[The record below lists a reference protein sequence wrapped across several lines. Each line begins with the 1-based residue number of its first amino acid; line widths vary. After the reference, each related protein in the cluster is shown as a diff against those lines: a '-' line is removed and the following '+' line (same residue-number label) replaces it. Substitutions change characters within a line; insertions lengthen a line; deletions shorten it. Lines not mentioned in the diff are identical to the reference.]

1 MVFVIP
7 EIIFF
12 ISKQK
17 TTYKYYN
24 CNNKRILLE
33 LTRQEESALKG
44 EQGEVMQMA
53 HRILVATGEATDA
66 EKLIPIE
73 WAHLSGVNYN
83 TIGDAG
89 EEFLSSISKDARV
102 KVKTTL
108 NPMGFDIDNV
118 SNYGLDENFI
128 SKQLSIKNS
137 YENMGVIPSFSCIPY
152 EIYDIPKSETQVAF
166 AESNAAIHANS
177 FDNLKTNKESAFSA
191 LASAII
197 GKSPYSSL
205 RKEDEPNIT
214 IRMKVKNP
222 NELTYGMLGFF
233 AGKVG
238 DTSVNISGLGEMDK
252 RQTKAMCGGMGTSGT
267 CAKFIFGDGDS
278 DCEKIDFDEK
288 EMQNIH
294 DELNTAEKGDLI
306 TLGSPQLGLDEI
318 SDLAGKLKGRSFQKR
333 CMVFLPRT
341 VKEQA
346 RKIGYTNELER
357 AGCEIL
363 SDCCTCL
370 SPLISKDNVDA
381 VTTNSIKGAFYL
393 KNSNGVDVNLKSLS
407 QIVEDETR

>member
-1 MVFVIP
+1 M
-7 EIIFF
+7 
-12 ISKQK
+12 
-17 TTYKYYN
+17 
-24 CNNKRILLE
+24 E
-33 LTRQEESALKG
+33 LTREEESALKG
-44 EQGEVMQMA
+44 EQGEIMQMA
-53 HRILVATGEATDA
+53 YRILVATGEATDA

-102 KVKTTL
+102 TVKTTL

-118 SNYGLDENFI
+118 TNYGLDENFI
-128 SKQLSIKNS
+128 LKQLSIRKS
-137 YENMGVIPSFSCIPY
+137 YETMGVIPSFSCIPY
-152 EIYDIPKSETQVAF
+152 EIFEIPKDGTQVAF

-177 FDNLKTNKESAFSA
+177 YDNLKTNKESAFSA
-191 LASAII
+191 LASAIV
-197 GKSPYSSL
+197 GKSPYSSI
-205 RKEDEPNIT
+205 RKDDTPNIT
-214 IRMKVKNP
+214 INMKIKNP

-238 DTSVNISGLGEMDK
+238 DTSVNISGLAEMDK
-252 RQTKAMCGGMGTSGT
+252 RQCKAMCGGMGTSGT

-288 EMQNIH
+288 EMQNVH
-294 DELNTAEKGDLI
+294 DELNTAEKGDMI

-318 SDLAGKLKGRSFQKR
+318 SDLTNMLKGRSFQKR
-333 CMVFLPRT
+333 CMVFCPRT

-346 RKIGYTNELER
+346 RKIGYTTELER

-370 SPLISKDNVDA
+370 TPLINKDNVDS

-393 KNSNGVDVNLKSLS
+393 KNSNGVDVNLKPLS
-407 QIVEDETR
+407 QIIQDETR

>member
-1 MVFVIP
+1 M
-7 EIIFF
+7 
-12 ISKQK
+12 
-17 TTYKYYN
+17 
-24 CNNKRILLE
+24 E
-33 LTRQEESALKG
+33 LTRDEESALKG
-44 EQGEVMQMA
+44 EQGESMQMA
-53 HRILVATGEATDA
+53 YRILVATGEATDA
-66 EKLIPIE
+66 DKLIPIE

-118 SNYGLDENFI
+118 SNYNLDENFV

-137 YENMGVIPSFSCIPY
+137 YEAIGVTPSFSCIPY
-152 EIYDIPKSETQVAF
+152 EIFDIPKKNTQVAF

-177 FDNLKTNKESAFSA
+177 YDNLKTNKESAFSA
-191 LASAII
+191 LASAIT

-205 RKEDEPNIT
+205 RKDDSPNLS
-214 IRMKVKNP
+214 IRMKINDP
-222 NELTYGMLGFF
+222 TELTYGMLGFF
-233 AGKVG
+233 AGKMS

-252 RQTKAMCGGMGTSGT
+252 RQCKAMCGGMGTSGT
-267 CAKFIFGDGDS
+267 CAKFLFDKDEPGM
-278 DCEKIDFDEK
+278 EKIDFDEK
-288 EMQNIH
+288 EVQNIH
-294 DELNTAEKGDLI
+294 DELNTAEKGDII

-318 SDLAGKLKGRSFQKR
+318 SDLANKLKGRSFKKR
-333 CMVFLPRT
+333 CMVFTPRT

-370 SPLISKDNVDA
+370 TPLINKDSVDT

-407 QIVEDETR
+407 RIIEEETG

>member
-1 MVFVIP
+1 
-7 EIIFF
+7 
-12 ISKQK
+12 
-17 TTYKYYN
+17 
-24 CNNKRILLE
+24 LE
-33 LTRQEESALKG
+33 LTKQEESALKG
-44 EQGEVMQMA
+44 EQGETMQMA
-53 HRILVATGEATDA
+53 YRVLVATGEATDA

-73 WAHLSGVNYN
+73 WTHLSGVNYN

-89 EEFLSSISKDARV
+89 EEFLSNVSKNARV

-137 YENMGVIPSFSCIPY
+137 YETMGVTPSFSCIPY
-152 EIYDIPKSETQVAF
+152 EIYDIPKEGTQVAF

-177 FDNLKTNKESAFSA
+177 YDNLKTNKESAFSA
-191 LASAII
+191 LASALT
-197 GKSPYSSL
+197 GKSPNSSL
-205 RKEDEPNIT
+205 RKEETPNIT
-214 IRMKVKNP
+214 INMKIKNP
-222 NELTYGMLGFF
+222 NELSYGMLGFF

-238 DTSVNISGLGEMDK
+238 NTSVNISGLSNMDN
-252 RQTKAMCGGMGTSGT
+252 RQQKAMCGGMGTSGT

-288 EMQNIH
+288 ELQNVH
-294 DELNTAEKGDLI
+294 DELNTAENGDII
-306 TLGSPQLGLDEI
+306 TLGSPQLGLEEI
-318 SDLAGKLKGRSFQKR
+318 TELTQKLRGRSFKKR
-333 CMVFLPRT
+333 CMVFTPRT
-341 VKEQA
+341 VKTQMQ
-346 RKIGYTNELER
+346 KLGYTNELER

-370 SPLISKDNVDA
+370 TPLINKDNVDV

-393 KNSNGVDVNLKSLS
+393 KNSNGVGVNLKPLS
-407 QIVEDETR
+407 QIIEDETK

>member
-1 MVFVIP
+1 
-7 EIIFF
+7 
-12 ISKQK
+12 
-17 TTYKYYN
+17 
-24 CNNKRILLE
+24 LE
-33 LTRQEESALKG
+33 LTKQEESALKG
-44 EQGEVMQMA
+44 EQGEMMQMA
-53 HRILVATGEATDA
+53 YRILVATGEATDA

-73 WAHLSGVNYN
+73 WTHLSGVNYN

-89 EEFLSSISKDARV
+89 EEFLSSISKEARV

-128 SKQLSIKNS
+128 TKQLSIKNS
-137 YENMGVIPSFSCIPY
+137 YETMGVIPSFSCIPY
-152 EIYDIPKSETQVAF
+152 EIYDIPKKGTQVAF

-177 FDNLKTNKESAFSA
+177 YDNLKTNKESAFSA
-191 LASAII
+191 LASALT
-197 GKSPYSSL
+197 GKSPNSSL
-205 RKEDEPNIT
+205 RKEDKPNVT
-214 IRMKVKNP
+214 IQMKVKNP
-222 NELTYGMLGFF
+222 NELSYGMLGFF

-238 DTSVNISGLGEMDK
+238 DISVNVSGLAEMDK
-252 RQTKAMCGGMGTSGT
+252 RQCKAMCGGMGTSGT
-267 CAKFIFGDGDS
+267 CAKFIFGEGDS

-288 EMQNIH
+288 EMLNIF
-294 DELNTAEKGDLI
+294 DELNTAEKGDII

-318 SDLAGKLKGRSFQKR
+318 TELSEKLKGRSFKKR
-333 CMVFLPRT
+333 CMVFTPRI

-346 RKIGYTNELER
+346 KKLGYTNELER

-370 SPLISKDNVDA
+370 TPLINKDSVDA

-393 KNSNGVDVNLKSLS
+393 KNSNGVDVNLKPLS
-407 QIVEDETR
+407 QIIEDETS

>member
-1 MVFVIP
+1 M
-7 EIIFF
+7 
-12 ISKQK
+12 
-17 TTYKYYN
+17 
-24 CNNKRILLE
+24 E
-33 LTRQEESALKG
+33 LTREEESALKG
-44 EQGEVMQMA
+44 EQGEIMEMA
-53 HRILVATGEATDA
+53 YRILVATGEATDA

-73 WAHLSGVNYN
+73 WTHLSGVNYN

-128 SKQLSIKNS
+128 SKQLSIRNS
-137 YENMGVIPSFSCIPY
+137 YETMGVIPSFSCIPY
-152 EIYDIPKSETQVAF
+152 EIFDIPKVGTQVAF

-177 FDNLKTNKESAFSA
+177 YDNLKTNKESAFSA
-191 LASAII
+191 LASALT

-205 RKEDEPNIT
+205 RKEDSPNVS
-214 IRMKVKNP
+214 IRMNVDNP
-222 NELTYGMLGFF
+222 NELTYGMLGYF

-238 DTSVNISGLGEMDK
+238 DISVNISGLGEMDN
-252 RQTKAMCGGMGTSGT
+252 RQCKAMCGGMGTSGT
-267 CAKFIFGDGDS
+267 CAKFIFGEDDS
-278 DCEKIDFDEK
+278 DSEKIDFDEK
-288 EMQNIH
+288 AMQNVH
-294 DELNTAEKGDLI
+294 DELNTSEKGDII
-306 TLGSPQLGLDEI
+306 TLGSPQLGLEEI
-318 SDLAGKLKGRSFQKR
+318 SELAGKLKGRSFEKR
-333 CMVFLPRT
+333 CMIFTPRT
-341 VKEQA
+341 IKEKAQ
-346 RKIGYTNELER
+346 KIGYTNELER

-370 SPLISKDNVDA
+370 TPLINKNDVDA

-407 QIVEDETR
+407 RIIEDETR

>member
-1 MVFVIP
+1 M
-7 EIIFF
+7 
-12 ISKQK
+12 
-17 TTYKYYN
+17 
-24 CNNKRILLE
+24 E
-33 LTRQEESALKG
+33 LTRDEESALKG
-44 EQGEVMQMA
+44 EQGEMMQMA
-53 HRILVATGEATDA
+53 YRILVATGEATDA

-73 WAHLSGVNYN
+73 WTHLSGVNYN

-89 EEFLSSISKDARV
+89 EEFLSSISKEARV

-118 SNYGLDENFI
+118 SNYDLDENFI

-137 YENMGVIPSFSCIPY
+137 YETMGVTPSFSCIPY
-152 EIYDIPKSETQVAF
+152 EIYDIPKNGTQVAF

-177 FDNLKTNKESAFSA
+177 YDNLKTNKESAFSA
-191 LASAII
+191 LASALT
-197 GKSPYSSL
+197 GKSPNSSL
-205 RKEDEPNIT
+205 RKEDKPNVT
-214 IRMKVKNP
+214 IQMKVENP
-222 NELTYGMLGFF
+222 NELSYGMLGFF

-238 DTSVNISGLGEMDK
+238 DTSVNVSGLAEMDK
-252 RQTKAMCGGMGTSGT
+252 RQCKAMCGGMGTSGT
-267 CAKFIFGDGDS
+267 CAKFIFGEGDS

-288 EMQNIH
+288 EMLNVF
-294 DELNTAEKGDLI
+294 DELNTAKKGDII

-318 SDLAGKLKGRSFQKR
+318 TELSEKLKGRSFKKR
-333 CMVFLPRT
+333 CMVFTPRT

-346 RKIGYTNELER
+346 KKLGYTNELER

-370 SPLISKDNVDA
+370 TPLINKDSVDA

-393 KNSNGVDVNLKSLS
+393 KNSNGVDVNLKPLS
-407 QIVEDETR
+407 QIIEDETN

>member
-1 MVFVIP
+1 
-7 EIIFF
+7 
-12 ISKQK
+12 
-17 TTYKYYN
+17 
-24 CNNKRILLE
+24 LE
-33 LTRQEESALKG
+33 LTREEESALKG
-44 EQGEVMQMA
+44 EQGEIMQMA
-53 HRILVATGEATDA
+53 YRILVATGEATDA
-66 EKLIPIE
+66 EKLIPIQ

-118 SNYGLDENFI
+118 SNYNLDENFI
-128 SKQLSIKNS
+128 SKQLSIKKS
-137 YENMGVIPSFSCIPY
+137 YETIGVTPSFSCIPY
-152 EIYDIPKSETQVAF
+152 EIFDIPENGTQVAF

-177 FDNLKTNKESAFSA
+177 YDNLKTNKESSFSA
-191 LASAII
+191 LASAIT

-205 RKEDEPNIT
+205 RKEDSPNMT
-214 IRMKVKNP
+214 IRMNVKNP
-222 NELTYGMLGFF
+222 DELTYGMLGFF

-252 RQTKAMCGGMGTSGT
+252 RQCKAMCGGMGTSGT
-267 CAKFIFGDGDS
+267 CAKFLFDDGEPGT
-278 DCEKIDFDEK
+278 EKVDFDEK
-288 EMQNIH
+288 EMKNIH

-318 SDLAGKLKGRSFQKR
+318 SDLTNKLKGRSFSKR
-333 CMVFLPRT
+333 CMIFTPRV

-346 RKIGYTNELER
+346 KKIGYTNELER

-370 SPLISKDNVDA
+370 TPLINKDNVDA

-393 KNSNGVDVNLKSLS
+393 KNSNGVDVNLKSLE
-407 QIVEDETR
+407 QIIEDETQ

>member
-1 MVFVIP
+1 
-7 EIIFF
+7 
-12 ISKQK
+12 
-17 TTYKYYN
+17 
-24 CNNKRILLE
+24 LE
-33 LTRQEESALKG
+33 LTREEESALKG
-44 EQGEVMQMA
+44 EQGETLQMA
-53 HRILVATGEATDA
+53 YRILVATGEATNA

-118 SNYGLDENFI
+118 SNYDLDENFI
-128 SKQLSIKNS
+128 SKQLSIRRS
-137 YENMGVIPSFSCIPY
+137 YESMGVLPSFSCIPY
-152 EIYDIPKSETQVAF
+152 EIYDIPKNNTQVAF

-205 RKEDEPNIT
+205 RKEDKPNIT
-214 IRMKVKNP
+214 IRMKVKSP
-222 NELTYGMLGFF
+222 DELTYGMLGFF
-233 AGKVG
+233 AGKIG
-238 DTSVNISGLGEMDK
+238 DISVNISGLGEMDK

-341 VKEQA
+341 VKVQA
-346 RKIGYTNELER
+346 QKIGYTNELEK

-407 QIVEDETR
+407 EIVEDETR